1 MKKKKIIA
9 LFFIIIALIAAGL
22 AVYYFFFK
30 KPTTTVQEPPAGTEQ
45 PAPAGENVVA
55 IDERLTRISAGVA
68 VSPTITQDGTRV
80 LYAGKTSGI
89 FEVDFNGGNQKETV
103 FTPLKNLHKIMWTK
117 DRNEFAAVYANPD
130 GKKTFYYNTQTKQTS
145 PYDTHID
152 SLAFSPSENKL
163 AYHYQETGGGINN
176 VSLADPNGSN
186 ASTVINTRLQEA
198 RITWI
203 TQREVALS
211 TAPSGLAPNVLWTL
225 NVATQKLST
234 VLTDM
239 YGLTALWSP
248 SGERFLFS
256 QTSQK
261 GKGLSLSVTD
271 KRGSSVKKLDL
282 TTLPEKCVFTK
293 DQKSAVC
300 AAPSTMLDIV
310 WPDDYYKNLYSAE
323 EQLWSINLESGKKEM
338 LYGLPGDGFDA
349 TNLLLSPQE
358 DVVVF
363 LNKKDGFL
371 YSVKLK

>member
-1 MKKKKIIA
+1 MPRF
-9 LFFIIIALIAAGL
+9 LLL
-22 AVYYFFFK
+22 
-30 KPTTTVQEPPAGTEQ
+30 
-45 PAPAGENVVA
+45 
-55 IDERLTRISAGVA
+55 S
-68 VSPTITQDGTRV
+68 SDGARV
-80 LYAGKTSGI
+80 LYAGKTSRI
-89 FEVDFNGGNQKETV
+89 FEVDFTGGNQETA
-103 FTPLKNLHKIMWTK
+103 FTPLKNLYKIIWAK
-117 DRNEFAAVYANPD
+117 DRNEFAAIYANPN
-130 GKKTFYYNTQTKQTS
+130 GRKTFYYNTQTKQTS
-145 PYDTHID
+145 PYDAHID
-152 SLAFSPSENKL
+152 SLAFSPAENKL

-176 VSLADPNGSN
+176 ISLADPNGAN
-186 ASTVINTRLQEA
+186 ASTVINTRLKEA

-203 TQREVALS
+203 TQSEIALS

-234 VLTDM
+234 VLTDV

-248 SGERFLFS
+248 DGERLLFS

-271 KRGSSVKKLDL
+271 KRGASVKKLDL

-293 DQKSAVC
+293 DQKNAVC
-300 AAPSTMLDIV
+300 AAPLPVPDIV
-310 WPDDYYKNLYSAE
+310 WPDDYYKNLYNAE